1 MWVFRVGASS
11 DPCEERPLRTRLVGL
26 VAALLLTVVGA
37 LTALPAQAA
46 PAPGYQPPPVT
57 FGPCTTPS
65 LVTAGA
71 QCGFVTVPLDYAN
84 PAGQKIRIAIS
95 RIAHKTPQSQG
106 IMLVNPGGPG
116 GSGLG
121 LSRLQSRV
129 PNGAG
134 NGYDWIGFD
143 PRGVGASEPSLSCDK
158 TYAGYNRPY
167 YVATED
173 PRAEAAWLAKTS
185 RYTAA
190 CAVAGRDLL
199 KHLRTTDTVEDMESI
214 RKALGEQ
221 QINFYGFS
229 YGTYLGTTY
238 ATLHPQQTRR
248 MVLDGV
254 VDPSRVWEQGNYDQD
269 VAFERSIGVFFTW
282 VAKYDAVYHLG
293 TTQQAVRAK
302 YDEQYQKLR
311 TQPAGGLIGSSE
323 WNDIFLQ
330 AGYYVYGWEDIA
342 SAFSAWVNQSNP
354 AGLLAL
360 YPAPTD
366 DNGYAIYLGVQCSDA
381 PWSRYPQ
388 FRQRNAALFPKAPFE
403 TWANAWFNA
412 PCTYWPVPAGR
423 PTAVNG
429 AAAPP
434 ILLVSETQ
442 DAATP
447 YSGALA
453 VRQSFPKA
461 ALVEGTG
468 GTTHAGTL
476 QGQAPCED
484 QIVARYLA
492 DGSLP
497 ARKAGGGSDAQCAPT
512 PQPVP
517 TAVNLPA
524 RTAASAKAAA
534 SAVTAVAPQRWLGN

>member
-1 MWVFRVGASS
+1 MI
-11 DPCEERPLRTRLVGL
+11 
-26 VAALLLTVVGA
+26 GA
-37 LTALPAQAA
+37 LTAVPAQAA
-46 PAPGYQPPPVT
+46 PAPGYQPPPAT
-57 FGPCTTPS
+57 FGPCTSAS
-65 LVTAGA
+65 LVAAGA
-71 QCGFVTVPLDYAN
+71 QCGFVTVPLDYAD
-84 PAGQKIRIAIS
+84 PGGRKITIAIS
-95 RIAHKTPQSQG
+95 RITHKTSQSQG
-106 IMLVNPGGPG
+106 VMLVNPGGPG
-116 GSGLG
+116 GSGLA

-134 NGYDWIGFD
+134 NAYDWIGFD
-143 PRGVGASEPSLSCDK
+143 PRGVGASEPALSCDK
-158 TYAGYNRPY
+158 TYAGFNRPY
-167 YVATED
+167 YVATQD

-185 RYTAA
+185 SYTAA

-199 KHLRTTDTVEDMESI
+199 PHLKTTDTVEDMESI

-229 YGTYLGTTY
+229 YGTYLGTVY
-238 ATLHPQQTRR
+238 ATLHPQQVRR

-254 VDPSRVWEQGNYDQD
+254 VDPSRVWEQGNDDQD
-269 VAFERSIGVFFTW
+269 VAFERSVGVFFGW

-293 TTQQAVRAK
+293 TTAQAVRAR

-342 SAFSAWVNQSNP
+342 SAFSAWVNQQNP

-366 DNGYAIYLGVQCSDA
+366 DNGYAVYLGVQCTDA
-381 PWSRYPQ
+381 PWSRYPA
-388 FRQRNAALFPKAPFE
+388 FRAQNAALFPKAPFE

-412 PCTYWPVPAGR
+412 PCTFWPAPAGR
-423 PTAVNG
+423 PTVVNG

-434 ILLVSETQ
+434 ILLVSETL

-453 VRQSFPKA
+453 VRRSFPQSR
-461 ALVEGTG
+461 LVEGTG

-484 QIVARYLA
+484 QIVANYLA
-492 DGSLP
+492 SGALP
-497 ARKAGGGSDAQCAPT
+497 ARTGGGGSDAQCAPT
-512 PQPVP
+512 PQPTP
-517 TAVNLPA
+517 TAVTLPTP
-524 RTAASAKAAA
+524 TAATAKAAA